1 MPKSIAHRMFR
12 LFAWILGVIVFLALA
27 TLTRVDWRDYKE
39 MEYYHDTMAHLD
51 TLPIQSTQGA
61 TWLAGWSSVNATP
74 DRPAKLVGYKPRGR
88 YQFVQDSNFVKSLV
102 VSNGISNVAFLNY
115 ELMIVHPYLHQRV
128 NEAIAK
134 EELPLDHIYFTAT
147 HTHSGIGGYIPGIIG
162 KLALGGKD
170 EKIINLL
177 TSKTIESLKQALQ
190 SQDTVSIIFQKSSAD
205 SLVANRLILEDPVDP
220 FVRRMVFEKRNG
232 QKAAF
237 LTFSAHPTILN
248 SKFMG
253 LSGDYPHYL
262 TKLMEEEGFEF
273 SLFAAG
279 PVGSHRPVAS
289 GNQAENVLQYADAL
303 HKNIEG
309 NIVVTEQNNQ
319 NNLRTAEIPIALRK
333 AHYRIREKIRLRPW
347 IFDSVFGDS
356 NPHFDMVQIGS
367 TLLISSSG
375 EISGVFM
382 SEWEALA
389 NEKGLN
395 LIITCFNGGYIGYI
409 TPDQY
414 YNYKL
419 YEVRDMNWFG
429 PYNGAYFDE
438 IIKKLIQKAR

>member
-1 MPKSIAHRMFR
+1 MPKSIAHRIFKV
-12 LFAWILGVIVFLALA
+12 FAWILGVIVFLTLA
-27 TLTRVDWRDYKE
+27 TLTRVDWMDYKE
-39 MEYYHDTMAHLD
+39 MDYYHETMAHLD
-51 TLPIQSTQGA
+51 TLPIQSSEGM

-74 DRPAKLVGYKPRGR
+74 DSPAKLVGYKPRGK
-88 YQFVQDSNFVKSLV
+88 YQFVQDSSYIKTLV
-102 VSNGISNVAFLNY
+102 VGNGISNVAFLNF

-128 NEAIAK
+128 HEAIEK
-134 EELPLDHIYFTAT
+134 ENLPLDHIYFTAT
-147 HTHSGIGGYIPGIIG
+147 HTHSGMGGYIPGMVG

-177 TSKTIESLKQALQ
+177 TSKTIESLKQALN
-190 SQDTVSIIFQKSSAD
+190 SQDTVGIIFQKSRAD
-205 SLVANRLILEDPVDP
+205 SLVANRLIENDPIDP
-220 FVRRMVFEKRNG
+220 YIRQMIFEKNNG
-232 QKAAF
+232 QKAVF

-262 TKLMEEEGFEF
+262 TKLMEDSGYEF
-273 SLFAAG
+273 ALFAAG
-279 PVGSHRPVAS
+279 TVGSHRPVAS
-289 GNQAENVLQYADAL
+289 GNLAENVLEYAEVL
-303 HKNIEG
+303 HENIEG
-309 NIVVTEQNNQ
+309 NIFLKEKNNHK
-319 NNLRTAEIPIALRK
+319 NINSGELPIGLRK
-333 AHYRIREKIRLRPW
+333 AHYRIREKTRIRPW
-347 IFDSVFGDS
+347 IFNLVFGDT
-356 NPHFDMVQIGS
+356 NPHFDMVQIGN
-367 TLLISSSG
+367 TLFISSSG

-382 SEWEALA
+382 SEWETIA
-389 NEKGLN
+389 NKKGLN

-438 IIKKLIQKAR
+438 IIKKLIQKAE

>member
-1 MPKSIAHRMFR
+1 MPKSLAHRIFR

-51 TLPIQSTQGA
+51 TLPLQSSVGT
-61 TWLAGWSSVNATP
+61 TWMAGWSSVNATP
-74 DRPAKLVGYKPRGR
+74 QKPAKLVGYKPRGR
-88 YQFVQDSNFVKSLV
+88 YQFVQDSSFVKSLV
-102 VSNGISNVAFLNY
+102 VGNGISNVAFLSF
-115 ELMIVHPYLHQRV
+115 ELMIVHPFLHQKV
-128 NEAIAK
+128 KEAIEK
-134 EELPLDHIYFTAT
+134 ENLPLDYIYFTAT
-147 HTHSGIGGYIPGIIG
+147 HTHSGMGGYIPGLVG
-162 KLALGGKD
+162 KLAMGGKD
-170 EKIINLL
+170 ENIINLL

-190 SQDTVSIIFQKSSAD
+190 SRDTVSIFFQKSRAD
-205 SLVANRLILEDPVDP
+205 SLVANRLIPEDPIDP
-220 FVRRMVFEKRNG
+220 FVRKMVFEKRNG

-262 TKLMEEEGFEF
+262 TKFMEEEGYEF

-279 PVGSHRPVAS
+279 AVGSHRPVAS
-289 GNQAENVLQYADAL
+289 GNQSENVLEYAEAL
-303 HKNIEG
+303 KKNIEG
-309 NIVVTEQNNQ
+309 NIVATEENNQ
-319 NNLRTAEIPIALRK
+319 NNLHIAEIPISLRK
-333 AHYRIREKIRLRPW
+333 AHYRIREKTRLRPW
-347 IFDSVFGDS
+347 IFNSVFGDT
-356 NPHFDMVQIGS
+356 NPHFDMVQIGN

-382 SEWEALA
+382 AEWESLA

-409 TPDQY
+409 TPDEY

-438 IIKKLIQKAR
+438 IIKKIIQKAQ